1 MTSKLPKLFAT
12 LLLSSMPT
20 IAFAHTG
27 IGETNGFLHGFGHP
41 ISGID
46 HVLAMVM
53 VGVFAYHMGGRALWA
68 VPSAFVVVMIIGGAL
83 GAMHVSVPLVET
95 GIALSVVA
103 LGLIVALR
111 VTVPTA
117 VAMGIVG
124 SFAIFHGHAHG
135 TEMPENIGG
144 AVYAAGFVLATALLH
159 SIGLVIGAFV
169 GKIGEQGR
177 TLFLRSTGG
186 LAAVA
191 GIGLLVNVL

>member
-1 MTSKLPKLFAT
+1 MTSKLAKLFAT
-12 LLLSSMPT
+12 LLLSSMPS

-27 IGETNGFLHGFGHP
+27 SGDTNSFVHGFGHP

-53 VGVFAYHMGGRALWA
+53 VGVFACHLGGRALWA

-111 VTVPTA
+111 LSMPTA

-124 SFAIFHGHAHG
+124 LFAIFHGHAHG
-135 TEMPENIGG
+135 TEMPENAGG
-144 AVYAAGFVLATALLH
+144 AVCAAGFVLATALLY
-159 SIGLVIGAFV
+159 SIGIVIGAFV
-169 GKIGEQGR
+169 GRIGEHGR
-177 TLFLRSTGG
+177 RLFLRSTGG

-191 GIGLLVNVL
+191 GIGLLVNIL